1 MVAIFDHV
9 DLANHGVASDEEQ
22 NNSATNGNLHLPP
35 TGHLE
40 FFSLK
45 ETEEEAR
52 SY

>member
-35 TGHLE
+35 TGRLE
-40 FFSLK
+40 FFLK